1 MLPFDGDGDGNGDG
15 NQVLGLS
22 KRAAELD
29 CAQDENV
36 RELVE
41 ITDALLEQK
50 ATRRNIFG
58 ERETLD
64 ETNEKVGGCVDFFCR
79 VFLGFLPFPVAGP

>member
-1 MLPFDGDGDGNGDG
+1 MLLLDDNGC
-15 NQVLGLS
+15 QVLGLS

-36 RELVE
+36 RELLEV
-41 ITDALLEQK
+41 TDALLGQN

-64 ETNEKVGGCVDFFCR
+64 ETNEKVGGYIYFFCR
-79 VFLGFLPFPVAGP
+79 VF